1 MNIFNLKIMTIK
13 KYEEE
18 QNKYKKQ
25 IKDLKDEKDADFW
38 TFNRKIQDYQAQC
51 DFTYNKKL
59 NEEKTKIKKEFEFL
73 RVIRNYLDKAMVS
86 DPEEYN
92 KWLDCYYKVRKNILD
107 YKI

>member
-1 MNIFNLKIMTIK
+1 MKIFNFKIMTIK

-18 QNKYKKQ
+18 QNNYKKQ

-59 NEEKTKIKKEFEFL
+59 NEEKAKMKKEFEFL
-73 RVIRNYLDKAMVS
+73 RIIRSYLDEPIIIEA
-86 DPEEYN
+86 EEYN
-92 KWLDCYYKVRKNILD
+92 KWLDCYYKVRNNILD

>member
-1 MNIFNLKIMTIK
+1 MKIFNLKIMTIK

-25 IKDLKDEKDADFW
+25 IKDLKDEKNADFW

-59 NEEKTKIKKEFEFL
+59 NEEKAKMY
-73 RVIRNYLDKAMVS
+73 V
-86 DPEEYN
+86 
-92 KWLDCYYKVRKNILD
+92 
-107 YKI
+107 